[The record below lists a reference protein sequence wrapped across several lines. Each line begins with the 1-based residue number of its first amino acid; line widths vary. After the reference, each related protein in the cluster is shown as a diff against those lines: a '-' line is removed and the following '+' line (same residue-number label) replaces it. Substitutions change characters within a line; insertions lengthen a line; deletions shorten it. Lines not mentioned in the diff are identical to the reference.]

1 MRVRIHRADHKKA
14 QWELYSDHQGEF
26 AQRVPAG
33 TADYIASAE
42 PEDKRV
48 RKAEVTVHVQNDER
62 EDVSLHLTR

>member
-1 MRVRIHRADHKKA
+1 MRVRIRRADHKKA
-14 QWELYSDHQGEF
+14 QWKLYSDHQGEF

>member
-1 MRVRIHRADHKKA
+1 MRIRRADQKKA